1 MKMRGADVGL
11 AVALLGI
18 LMVMIFPLPVFLM
31 DVLLI
36 LNIAISIMILMLAL
50 NIKDPLEFSVFPTL
64 LLIITLF
71 RLTLS
76 LATTRLI
83 LSQGGEAGNVIKV
96 FGSTVIGSN
105 IVVGVIIFILIMMVQ
120 FIVITKGS
128 ERVAEVSARFTLDA
142 MPGKQMAIDADLN
155 SGVISEGQAR
165 ERREKIQHEAD
176 FHGAMD
182 GASKFIKGD
191 AIMGIITTL
200 VNIVGG
206 LIIGMLTLG
215 MPIGE
220 ALNVYIM
227 ATVGDGLVSQIPA
240 LLISTAAGIIVT
252 RSGTE
257 QTFGVEVV
265 GQITN
270 QPTVLMLTGAL
281 LFVVSFVPGMPGLP
295 MWMLAA
301 ALIAI
306 GAISRARKN
315 REEAVDTGAEAL
327 MEQAAE
333 EKRRPESVT
342 TLLQVDPIELE
353 FGYGIVP
360 MVDVSQG
367 GDLLDR
373 VVMIRRQCALDLG
386 VIVPAIRL
394 RDNIQL
400 GTNTYVIKIKGTEVT
415 RGEVMADHLLALST
429 GDVEEEIYGI
439 PTIEPTFGLPALWI
453 TREDRER
460 AELMGYSTVDPPSI
474 IATHITEVIK
484 HHGHELLSRQQVQT
498 LIDNL
503 SKIQPALVEEVVP
516 KMFSLGE
523 VQKVL
528 AALLM
533 ENVPIRDMATI
544 VETLGDY
551 GNITRDPEM
560 LTEYVRQNMRRALTR
575 RFLPEGEAHVI
586 TLDPTLE
593 QLIAEHTKQSEHGA
607 YLALEP
613 GQVHAIFDRLR
624 KLVEKVSDM
633 GKSPVILTSPLV
645 RRQFRRIAE
654 QISRDLVVLSYNEL
668 EQSVQV
674 FSEGVVR
681 L

>member
-1 MKMRGADVGL
+1 MKIRGADVGL

-265 GQITN
+265 GQIAN

-453 TREDRER
+453 TKEDRER